1 MNYKLLLIS
10 TLIAVGCWHSLDYT
24 GEWGGAK
31 EDSVSGGGE
40 KHSINFYGIF
50 TDANNKKS
58 SIENIAIGNKFRQI
72 PVYAPPKNEDT
83 KPDTNTSFIDLAE
96 IREISLPSADPR
108 IEKFAG
114 REYITIMTIS
124 NDKKRTQHT
133 YLVEVTREISCH
145 EVNEAGPI
153 ERKIKFEALGK
164 LKIKGYRYRD
174 SSTENKKERK
184 KEKVFEED
192 DEETGA
198 TGPVT
203 AAPAA

>member
-1 MNYKLLLIS
+1 MKYKLLLIS

-31 EDSVSGGGE
+31 EDSVSGGPE
-40 KHSINFYGIF
+40 EHSINFYGIF
-50 TDANNKKS
+50 IDANDSKS
-58 SIENIAIGNKFRQI
+58 SVENISISGKFRQI
-72 PVYAPPKNEDT
+72 PVYTRPKNEDT
-83 KPDTNTSFIDLAE
+83 KPDTDTSFIDLAE
-96 IREISLPSADPR
+96 IREISLPSADAR

-114 REYITIMTIS
+114 REYIAIVTIS
-124 NDKKRTQHT
+124 NDKKRTKHT
-133 YLVEVTREISCH
+133 YLVEITRKIRCR

-153 ERKIKFEALGK
+153 EREIKFEALGK

-192 DEETGA
+192 DEETGE
-198 TGPVT
+198 